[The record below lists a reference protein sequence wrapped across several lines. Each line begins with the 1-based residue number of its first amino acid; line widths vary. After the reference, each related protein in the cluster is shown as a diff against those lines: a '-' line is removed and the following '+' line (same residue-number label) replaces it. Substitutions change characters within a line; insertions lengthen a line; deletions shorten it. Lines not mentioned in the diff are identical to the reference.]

1 MKIKDGFILR
11 VVAGTNLVVA
21 VGERSK
27 EYNRMIKLNDT
38 GKFLWEL
45 LKEETSFEAL
55 ASAMIEKYEID
66 EALASRDLA
75 AFLDSLRAFGAL
87 EE

>member
-11 VVAGTNLVVA
+11 VVAGTNLVAA

-38 GKFLWEL
+38 GACLWKLMERECTVAQL
-45 LKEETSFEAL
+45 VDRLTQEYKVTREVAEYDVDAFVTALKGAGV
-55 ASAMIEKYEID
+55 
-66 EALASRDLA
+66 
-75 AFLDSLRAFGAL
+75 LD
-87 EE
+87 

>member
-11 VVAGTNLVVA
+11 VVAGTNLVAA

-38 GKFLWEL
+38 GAFLWKLMERECTVAQL
-45 LKEETSFEAL
+45 VDRLTQEYKVTREVAEYDVDAFVTALKGAGV
-55 ASAMIEKYEID
+55 
-66 EALASRDLA
+66 
-75 AFLDSLRAFGAL
+75 LD
-87 EE
+87 